1 MKRIDS
7 EFYENLLNN
16 SIELKPCLFC
26 GSKAYFVTQFH
37 KNALGYNKYSATYS
51 VGIKCLGC
59 TIAGIEPYQDTVWLE
74 EVEKEYM
81 KRGKI
86 FAEIWNRRVGV
97 EVVRCKDCKFYHT
110 EECAIDDWHFSET
123 KEDDFCS
130 FAERKE

>member
-16 SIELKPCLFC
+16 SIKLKPCPFC
-26 GSKAYFVTQFH
+26 GSKARFVTQFH
-37 KNALGYNKYSATYS
+37 KNALGYNKYSVTYS
-51 VGIKCLGC
+51 IGIECSEC

-86 FAEIWNRRVGV
+86 FAEIWNRRA
-97 EVVRCKDCKFYHT
+97 KQ
-110 EECAIDDWHFSET
+110 
-123 KEDDFCS
+123 
-130 FAERKE
+130 